1 LSGWSEIQ
9 EAEEMNVGRFMEYD
23 SDAIDCLRKW
33 LPFIQGNNVK
43 ALEIGAGS
51 GYFTGK
57 MLELNPQVK
66 LTCVEPD
73 PQLAASL
80 RKRLGRR
87 IEVLEM
93 AVEDMR
99 LSGEFDVA
107 VCHIVLHN
115 IYKPVA
121 SLIGMKE
128 AVKPR
133 GWVAAIEPARGGFT
147 RYPSADVQAAFALLD
162 QAGEFGWRKR
172 RELYGFPEDYNS
184 WTNCYAQLFD
194 EAGLR
199 SIRCHG
205 IASVVTLSDTG
216 IRFAKRRKWIQM
228 RLQLLESQRPKKT
241 SHLVAI
247 GKPKQDVV
255 KAYDVAI
262 QYLRRLADA
271 TEEGLSHVHEQEI
284 YYRTLTVG
292 RRE

>member
-57 MLELNPQVK
+57 ILELNPQVK

-80 RKRLGRR
+80 RKKLGRR

-93 AVEDMR
+93 AVEESQF
-99 LSGEFDVA
+99 SGEFDV
-107 VCHIVLHN
+107 VICHIVLHN
-115 IYKPVA
+115 IHKPA
-121 SLIGMKE
+121 SALVKMKE

-147 RYPSADVQAAFALLD
+147 RYPSTEVQAAFDLLS
-162 QAGEFGWRKR
+162 QAHEYGWQKRKQ
-172 RELYGFPEDYNS
+172 LHGVPEDFNP
-184 WTNCYAQLFD
+184 WTNCYSQLFD

-199 SIRCHG
+199 RIRCHG

-216 IRFAKRRKWIQM
+216 IRFAKRRNWIQM

-241 SHLVAI
+241 SQLVAM
-247 GKPKQDVV
+247 GKSEQEVL

-262 QYLRRLADA
+262 QYLRRLLAA
-271 TEEGLSHVHEQEI
+271 TKEELAHVHEQETT
-284 YYRTLTVG
+284 YRTVTIG